1 MPRAVPGPFVQ
12 PYTVAPRFN
21 SICPRAGA
29 PPLSLGPT
37 CPSAHLTRLA
47 PACRPG
53 GRFCD
58 RFATVIGSSGARCE
72 ALQITPFFPRPPAF
86 CRQQFNE
93 TVSFFAFLAG
103 VPTTPTQ
110 PLPRSPFHRPP
121 PIPTAAA
128 HLSMHLR
135 LPSRFVR
142 PPAPLSRVFA
152 CMCTQA
158 PIMRGECPR
167 GGPAALLPPRRRPR
181 RRSGPVAPAPH
192 SLPSPLSLLT
202 SPSLPISTP
211 TTPSPS
217 ALVRPSSPPT
227 PHPMATA
234 RAAVPGLSFFVG
246 SSSMFITK

>member
-158 PIMRGECPR
+158 PIYARR
-167 GGPAALLPPRRRPR
+167 VPPRRTR
-181 RRSGPVAPAPH
+181 RIASAAPSTPPPLRAGGACTTFTPLPSITTH
-192 SLPSPLSLLT
+192 ISLPTHLHPHKPLPLRRPCAPLITAHPPPNGNRARGCTGTLL
-202 SPSLPISTP
+202 
-211 TTPSPS
+211 
-217 ALVRPSSPPT
+217 
-227 PHPMATA
+227 
-234 RAAVPGLSFFVG
+234 FCW
-246 SSSMFITK
+246 